1 MEREI
6 QYWRSI
12 DRGNGFDIGNVRSRL
27 ANLSYM
33 TIVKLN
39 LVEIE
44 QQLRSGS
51 GMKISSSC
59 WSIRECIT
67 IDVLTYNQNLNS
79 NG

>member
-1 MEREI
+1 MTDGREI

-59 WSIRECIT
+59 WSNSKHRGIM
-67 IDVLTYNQNLNS
+67 LTL
-79 NG
+79 

>member
-1 MEREI
+1 MTDGREI

-51 GMKISSSC
+51 GMK
-59 WSIRECIT
+59 
-67 IDVLTYNQNLNS
+67 D
-79 NG
+79 